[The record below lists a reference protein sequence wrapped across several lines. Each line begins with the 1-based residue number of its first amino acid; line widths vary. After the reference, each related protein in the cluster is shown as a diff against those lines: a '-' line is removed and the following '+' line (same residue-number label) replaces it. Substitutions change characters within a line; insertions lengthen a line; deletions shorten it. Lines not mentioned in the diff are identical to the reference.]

1 VKNIFFMET
10 LLLYVYLHLSQRA
23 KSIKNETQIHDETG
37 RDQESIITT
46 DANLKDAK
54 GVTFYQN

>member
-1 VKNIFFMET
+1 MET